1 MGFFLNV
8 CKNMFFE
15 LSIDNDEVAKILNFE
30 YQNNKS
36 VNEYT
41 DKKYM
46 IIILKS
52 TYFSLHTDLH
62 R

>member
-8 CKNMFFE
+8 CKNLFFE
-15 LSIDNDEVAKILNFE
+15 FSIDNDEVAKILNFE
-30 YQNNKS
+30 YQNIKS

-46 IIILKS
+46 IIIFKS